1 MPCHGFAVGLNG
13 AYMPVVAGGRDGIQ
27 TIQAKVK
34 VRIGRVRGLGWAG
47 DFLTKAVWKCLCWLH
62 DTHLVCGMFQ
72 IFSSFTLPAC
82 PFSGTGLWWGPLI
95 RPVPYSLVSVQLPR
109 SSLEIISSWGHR
121 SVPQT
126 ESESALRV
134 PGWHCVSVSL
144 SCLPHSVSGD
154 RSCVVPSPL
163 LSACGLSSAGT
174 V

>member
-1 MPCHGFAVGLNG
+1 MPGICSRFKWGLPASGSWWWRWNIDNSG
-13 AYMPVVAGGRDGIQ
+13 KGESQ
-27 TIQAKVK
+27 NWESKS
-34 VRIGRVRGLGWAG
+34 LGWAG

-72 IFSSFTLPAC
+72 IFSSFPLPAC

-95 RPVPYSLVSVQLPR
+95 RPVPYSLVSVQFPR

-121 SVPQT
+121 SAPQT
-126 ESESALRV
+126 ASESALRV

-154 RSCVVPSPL
+154 RSCVVPYLCSQP
-163 LSACGLSSAGT
+163 GLSRAGT
-174 V
+174 L